1 MGCQLCEHDLEPLC
15 ERRKPCQFEYEDQ
28 YEVLLEIRDE
38 VIRNFTSV
46 KEKTP
51 FLQQK
56 TPSPPAGEEQQVAS
70 TRKEVE
76 LEEGEPQDLQSSKEA
91 QITEQ
96 QMRTQ
101 VEEDTQTF
109 PQDTP
114 AISHRRENIRQED
127 LPVQGDPID
136 FGWAGRF
143 NYHGPRSIMAK
154 DVEEN
159 EEEEKM
165 QPQERQRVT
174 FYKEDREKDLYED
187 EPLSAAAAAIVK
199 DIVQNPIHTAPE
211 TNASRIFGAQAISP
225 LTFGGLAQQPPAST
239 WRGYLGGLPEM
250 TTMPQVQNEVWNDLR
265 RPAALQDSV
274 FHTPAGETVDRSQ
287 AYSTI
292 RGASALSR
300 MRDEDVR
307 DEVGN
312 RAQVQALEMIRRGG
326 SIPPHQIE
334 AVLEA
339 AQRRDPPSQERRV
352 QDTFHDRM
360 REAEKVLQLRQRE
373 LRQREGEATGA
384 ITKRPQSTPKDT
396 PSRPLEPPSRRN
408 IFKQPPTA
416 GGEARQREGAPA
428 GGEARQRERAPERNS
443 REPSPSAAEKLQLQM
458 ARMLMNIN
466 NRFFSII
473 YI

>member
-1 MGCQLCEHDLEPLC
+1 
-15 ERRKPCQFEYEDQ
+15 
-28 YEVLLEIRDE
+28 
-38 VIRNFTSV
+38 
-46 KEKTP
+46 
-51 FLQQK
+51 
-56 TPSPPAGEEQQVAS
+56 
-70 TRKEVE
+70 
-76 LEEGEPQDLQSSKEA
+76 
-91 QITEQ
+91 
-96 QMRTQ
+96 
-101 VEEDTQTF
+101 
-109 PQDTP
+109 
-114 AISHRRENIRQED
+114 
-127 LPVQGDPID
+127 
-136 FGWAGRF
+136 
-143 NYHGPRSIMAK
+143 MAK

-174 FYKEDREKDLYED
+174 FYEDDREKDLYED

-292 RGASALSR
+292 RGASAQSR
-300 MRDEDVR
+300 MRGEDVR
-307 DEVGN
+307 DEVGS

-360 REAEKVLQLRQRE
+360 REAEKALQ

-396 PSRPLEPPSRRN
+396 PSRPLEPPPRRN
-408 IFKQPPTA
+408 IFRQPPPV
-416 GGEARQREGAPA
+416 ER
-428 GGEARQRERAPERNS
+428 EARQRERAPERNPG
-443 REPSPSAAEKLQLQM
+443 EPGPSAAEKLQLEM
-458 ARMLMNIN
+458 AMMLMKIN
-466 NRFFSII
+466 NRLDSTSTSAPPPPRSNLKLQALQLPSVKRTASGEVSPREYHLWKYAVAHTISQNGISEQDILIHYSNNSKLLPEEWQIVFMQSTSLQDAIVTLDTFYPPVSDLSQELIMEMTKKGPVQNNSESTKLARVTSLL
-473 YI
+473 